1 MSIHLKNLQELATEF
16 YKVKSG
22 LFAIIM
28 NLLFKKTK
36 ICELSSGINV
46 ANRHMH
52 TSRFGADSM
61 TNLGS
66 RIWKLIPDKIKNG
79 STLPVFTSRVKI
91 WNIGYCPFGICR
103 RFVKDLG
110 FFEVE
115 STQ

>member
-36 ICELSSGINV
+36 ICELSRGINV

-61 TNLGS
+61 SNLGS
-66 RIWKLIPDKIKNG
+66 KIWKLIPDKIKNG
-79 STLPVFTSRVKI
+79 STLPVFTSKVKI
-91 WNIGYCPFGICR
+91 WNIDYCPFGICKV
-103 RFVKDLG
+103 FAKDLG